1 MRILMLDDRVP
12 HPWLGAG
19 YPRAQRVLET
29 LSDLG
34 HKVGFISCVTHDA
47 HKEAAQSLPPRCKY
61 LPQDGAQGII
71 RFVEQH
77 AHRYDVLWVSRP
89 HNMALLQRYLPD
101 GHPVWRDYSLVVYD
115 AEAIFALRARD
126 MARLYPSIPT
136 GKPLV
141 AELGLTD
148 VADVVTV
155 VGELDEPHFQKRGKS
170 TVRLAMAFETVAPE
184 TDFDER
190 AGFLFVGTL
199 RDHPSPNS
207 DALLWFCEQV
217 APLLREEL
225 GEDFHL
231 DVAGMLGPGILKN
244 LARPDIKL
252 LGVVPDLA
260 PLYATRRVFISPHR
274 LAAGIPTKILEAAA
288 QGLPVVAPELLAS
301 QLEWKDRV
309 ELVTAGNE
317 SPASFADACV
327 LLYKDALL
335 WGKLRDS
342 ALAAVRRDYSQ
353 AVFTDAI
360 KNVLSTTRK

>member
-1 MRILMLDDRVP
+1 M
-12 HPWLGAG
+12 
-19 YPRAQRVLET
+19 ET

-34 HKVGFISCVTHDA
+34 HKVGFISCVAHDA
-47 HKEAAQSLPPRCKY
+47 RKEAARSLPPRCKH

-126 MARLYPSIPT
+126 MARLYPSMPS

-155 VGELDEPHFQKRGKS
+155 VSALDEAQFQKQGKS
-170 TVRLAMAFETVAPE
+170 TVRLAMAFDDVEPT
-184 TDFDER
+184 TGFDQR

-207 DALLWFCEQV
+207 DALLWFCEHV

-225 GEDFHL
+225 GDEFHL
-231 DVAGMLGPGILKN
+231 DVTGMLGPGVLQK

-252 LGVVPDLA
+252 LGMVPDLA
-260 PLYATRRVFISPHR
+260 PLYASRRVFISPHR

-288 QGLPVVAPELLAS
+288 QGLPVVAPEMLAS
-301 QLEWKDRV
+301 QLAWQDRV
-309 ELVTAGNE
+309 ELLTAEND
-317 SPASFADACV
+317 SPASFADACL
-327 LLYKDALL
+327 LLYKDELL

-360 KNVLSTTRK
+360 KNVLSTAKK